1 MTENRFDYLNGKS
14 DSFIVSHGLVEQTPE
29 EVAMENVLMSSARS
43 LSTMWR
49 SVDDTKK
56 IIVWDTAFEE
66 YLEHRKLVIDMAPL
80 GTYFPWNIQKEK
92 GIQLVNGYSLNQG
105 AQGSCAGAAKR
116 NALLGSD
123 LVNAKFA
130 GYNGV
135 TETGVDM
142 VYAMA
147 RGNGRLNWGGGC
159 NGTPL
164 VKYGTEIGN
173 YRTAD
178 VGKYDPRGS
187 NVTQANFNN
196 PTFKANALLHQS
208 ICCFL
213 PDVAFET
220 FYKVCSA
227 GLSIWIGS
235 PSFPASA
242 TIQGGISRVSN
253 WTNGAH
259 ATCFQLGIEDTAKL
273 LYFQNSHG
281 ERYAKDKDKFDTPRS
296 GTWIDKGQFAQFKI
310 RKEYGT
316 PFVVFGELIAL

>member
-1 MTENRFDYLNGKS
+1 
-14 DSFIVSHGLVEQTPE
+14 
-29 EVAMENVLMSSARS
+29 MEYELFQSARS
-43 LSTMWR
+43 LSTIWR

-56 IIVWDTAFEE
+56 IVAWDDAFEE
-66 YLEHRKLVIDMAPL
+66 YLAHRKSLIDLAPQGIYL
-80 GTYFPWNIQKEK
+80 PWKIAQDKR
-92 GIQLVNGYSLNQG
+92 LSFVNGYALNQG
-105 AQGSCAGAAKR
+105 PQGSCAGAAWR
-116 NALLGSD
+116 NALLASD
-123 LVNAKFA
+123 LINAKLA
-130 GYNGV
+130 GFNEI

-178 VGKYDPRGS
+178 IGKYDPSGR

-196 PTFKANALLHQS
+196 PSFKANALLHQS

-213 PDVAFET
+213 PDISFDT

-227 GLSIWIGS
+227 GLSVWVGS

-242 TIQGGISRVSN
+242 SIRNGVSRVSR

-259 ATCFQLGIEDTAKL
+259 ATCFQFGLEDFGVKL

-281 ERYAKDKDKFDTPRS
+281 ERYATQTDKFDTPRS
-296 GTWIDKGQFAQFKI
+296 GTWINHAEHAQFKI
-310 RKEYGT
+310 RKEFGT
-316 PFVVFGELIAL
+316 PFVVFGELIVL